1 MKQFFSPAR
10 QAREAYYAGLK
21 NGAITPPAFHRGVMT
36 LTLVCVWACI
46 TMLAL
51 WTHRMLTTEVAVY
64 GRLALDGNVLM
75 ALIGGIALVFCIRK
89 AIFVT
94 VLAVLVIAGRT
105 PTNA

>member
-10 QAREAYYAGLK
+10 QAREAYDAGLK

-36 LTLVCVWACI
+36 LTLVCVWVCI
-46 TMLAL
+46 AMLAQ
-51 WTHRMLTTEVAVY
+51 WTHLTLATEVAVY
-64 GRLALDGNVLM
+64 GGLALDGNVLM
-75 ALIGGIALVFCIRK
+75 TLIVGIALIFGIRK

-94 VLAVLVIAGRT
+94 VLAALVIAGHT